1 MDASALNALSAL
13 VRIPLAAFGIGFARM
28 FGLLLILPM
37 STRLGLRG
45 LQRAGVAAALSCLI
59 VPALVPQLDAQAF
72 DTARLVLLIAKEA
85 CIGFMLGLLFAAPFW
100 AAESAGEILDIQRG
114 SRGALAPDP
123 VSEEQGG
130 ITATLLVLTTIAIFL
145 ASDGMHLLINA
156 MLQSYRVWPALDLAP
171 HFAPSAALQLLSLL
185 DDVLRAGLLL
195 AAPILGAMLLTE
207 LTLALISRF
216 APQLNV
222 FDLALSV
229 KGLVFVIGLPLYAVF
244 LIGYLRAGLAPL
256 LDLDAAFRRL
266 AGN

>member
-1 MDASALNALSAL
+1 
-13 VRIPLAAFGIGFARM
+13 V
-28 FGLLLILPM
+28 
-37 STRLGLRG
+37 
-45 LQRAGVAAALSCLI
+45 
-59 VPALVPQLDAQAF
+59 
-72 DTARLVLLIAKEA
+72 
-85 CIGFMLGLLFAAPFW
+85 
-100 AAESAGEILDIQRG
+100 
-114 SRGALAPDP
+114 PDP